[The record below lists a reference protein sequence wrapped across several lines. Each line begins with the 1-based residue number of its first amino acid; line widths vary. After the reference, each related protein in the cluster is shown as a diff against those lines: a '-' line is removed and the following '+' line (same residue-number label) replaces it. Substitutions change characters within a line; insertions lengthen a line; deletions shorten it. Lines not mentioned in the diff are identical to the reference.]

1 MLTDPKLRSQVDALW
16 DKLWTGGLSNP
27 LDAIEQ
33 LSFLLFLKRLDEAE
47 QDRERDI
54 RLHRNERKPIFS
66 DPKLRWTYWTNLKA
80 DEALKHV
87 KEKVFPFLKTLGGS
101 GGSFAEQMANAEFK
115 INKPSLLIEACKA
128 IDAMQISEQNQD
140 VQGDLYEYLLGRLN
154 TAGTSGQFRTPR
166 HIIRM
171 MVKMLDPKPRERMCD
186 PAAGTCGFPV
196 NVYQHILETNT
207 DPTILKYD
215 EEGYPH
221 QLVGDKLTKA
231 EHDFLQSEAITA
243 YDSDS
248 GMTMLRI
255 GSMNLMLHGIERPQF
270 HYTDTLSKSFN
281 EEKCYDLV
289 LANPPFKGAIDAA
302 DINPTLPTKGKKTE
316 ILFLHLFLRLL
327 EMGGRAAVIVPDGV
341 LFGTSNAHVDIRKK
355 LIEENRLDA
364 VVSMPGGVFK
374 PYAGVSTAVLVF
386 TKGGT
391 TDKIWCYDMEHDGF
405 SLDDKRQRVIENDI
419 PDILKCWKHRRDA
432 KFAQTRTQRLADL
445 QKQIAPRKARA
456 RKLHAEINRLTFEA
470 VIAPDQDTRFVVPDE
485 KTLRVAESATEKEE
499 SKIIHL
505 DPRAALE
512 ADKQKLEETHE
523 EMAPLQ
529 NEINQLSRQFWV
541 SRDQVKANKYDLS
554 ASRYRRIEQEDVFY
568 EKPEL
573 TLERLQQ
580 LEASMR
586 AATSEILSLLK

>member
-1 MLTDPKLRSQVDALW
+1 MLTDPTLRSQVDALW
-16 DKLWTGGLSNP
+16 DKLWTGGLANP
-27 LDAIEQ
+27 LDPIEQ

-47 QDRERDI
+47 QDRERDLRLKRNNI
-54 RLHRNERKPIFS
+54 RPPIFP
-66 DPKLRWTYWTNLKA
+66 DATLRWSYWTNLKA

-87 KEKVFPFLKTLGGS
+87 KEKVFPFVKSLGGS

-128 IDAMQISEQNQD
+128 IDAMQVSAQNQD

-154 TAGTSGQFRTPR
+154 TAGTNGQFRTPR

-196 NVYQHILETNT
+196 NVYQHILETHT
-207 DPTILKYD
+207 DPAILKYD

-221 QLVGDKLTKA
+221 QLVGDKLSKA
-231 EHDFLQSEAITA
+231 EHDFLQNEAITA

-255 GSMNLMLHGIERPQF
+255 GSMNLMLHGIERPRF
-270 HYTDTLSKSFN
+270 HYKDTLSKSFN

-302 DINPTLPTKGKKTE
+302 DINPTLPTKGRKTE

-327 EMGGRAAVIVPDGV
+327 EMGGRAAVTVPDGV
-341 LFGTSNAHVDIRKK
+341 LFGTSNAHVEIRKK

-391 TDKIWCYDMEHDGF
+391 TEKIWFFDMEHDGF
-405 SLDDKRQRVIENDI
+405 SLDDKRQRVPENDI
-419 PDILKCWKHRRDA
+419 PDILECWKHRREP
-432 KFAQTRTQRLADL
+432 KFAQARAQRLADL
-445 QKQIAPRKARA
+445 QKQIAPLKAQA
-456 RKLHAEINRLTFEA
+456 LKLHAEINRLTFEA
-470 VIAPDQDTRFVVPDE
+470 AIASNDRECAPLHSE
-485 KTLRVAESATEKEE
+485 KQALRVAEFPDD
-499 SKIIHL
+499 KIIHL
-505 DPRAALE
+505 DPQAALE
-512 ADKQKLEETHE
+512 ADQQKLEKLHE
-523 EMAPLQ
+523 QMAPLQ
-529 NEINQLSRQFWV
+529 NEINQLNRQFWV
-541 SRDQVKANKYDLS
+541 SKDKVKTNKYDLS
-554 ASRYRRIEQEDVFY
+554 ASRYRQIEQEEVFY
-568 EKPEL
+568 EQSAITLQRLKELERIMGEEL
-573 TLERLQQ
+573 TDLTRLI
-580 LEASMR
+580 R
-586 AATSEILSLLK
+586 